1 MIIKGNNHA
10 PFKVNKGT
18 KGYNVWVY
26 KTSSETHPDGV
37 IRHHYKM
44 LTTHGKYHSRE
55 DATAVAWHYI
65 ENHSYAHSDER
76 HEFAKTK
83 LIAHRGYMEGYR
95 KTTPFL
101 HPDTWQDDNEGNL
114 TNMK

>member
-1 MIIKGNNHA
+1 MLLKGVPLMDLRNFNRLWMTL
-10 PFKVNKGT
+10 P
-18 KGYNVWVY
+18 
-26 KTSSETHPDGV
+26 V
-37 IRHHYKM
+37 ILEARILIQKLY
-44 LTTHGKYHSRE
+44 
-55 DATAVAWHYI
+55 
-65 ENHSYAHSDER
+65 
-76 HEFAKTK
+76 K